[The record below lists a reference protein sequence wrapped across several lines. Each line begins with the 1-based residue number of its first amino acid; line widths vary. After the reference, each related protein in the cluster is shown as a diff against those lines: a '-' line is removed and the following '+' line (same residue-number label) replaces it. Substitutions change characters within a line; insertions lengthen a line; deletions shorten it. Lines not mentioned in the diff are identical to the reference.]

1 MEISSR
7 VPGGLK
13 QLVKTGVRAYT
24 VRTSAIR
31 MLPDYLIIGAQR
43 AGTTSLYLYLTQ
55 HPCVAP
61 VVIGKG
67 VHYFDVDF
75 AKGPG
80 WYRGHFPVA
89 ARRLLS
95 KVGRDMPLITGE
107 GSPYYLFHP
116 LVPERVAAL
125 LPEARLIALL
135 RDPIDRA
142 YSHYQH
148 FVRRGIESLPTFEQ
162 ALEAEPER
170 LEGEVDRLHRDPHYR
185 AYNHQHFSYTARGMY
200 VDQLE
205 RWASFFPRDRILIL
219 QSELFFADPA
229 GGYARVLDF
238 LDLPRSRLASHR
250 VFNTGRYDDMAPA
263 TRQRLRD
270 LFAEPNRRLY
280 AFLGQDYGWDAS

>member
-1 MEISSR
+1 MDISSR

-13 QLVKTGVRAYT
+13 QLLKTGIRACT

-89 ARRLLS
+89 ARRYLS
-95 KVGRDMPLITGE
+95 RVGRDRPLITGE

-135 RDPIDRA
+135 RDPVERA

-148 FVRRGIESLPTFEQ
+148 FVERGIETLTFEQ

-170 LEGEVDRLHRDPHYR
+170 LKGEVERLHRYP
-185 AYNHQHFSYTARGMY
+185 
-200 VDQLE
+200 
-205 RWASFFPRDRILIL
+205 
-219 QSELFFADPA
+219 
-229 GGYARVLDF
+229 
-238 LDLPRSRLASHR
+238 
-250 VFNTGRYDDMAPA
+250 
-263 TRQRLRD
+263 
-270 LFAEPNRRLY
+270 LY
-280 AFLGQDYGWDAS
+280 